1 MKKRNLLL
9 IIALIIFTFSSCG
22 NKSNYDNSSNEDLLK
37 RIGELEEENKKLKEQ
52 LESSN
57 NDELKPPQNVET
69 KSMEKTPTATKETSQ
84 KPTVDNKLVD
94 DLVWKAKVEFENSAD
109 IETEMDGETLL
120 VHMYPKNDLENDLK
134 ALIANPTDQ
143 QSVESWTDFNM
154 HLVYISATFYN
165 KTNQDVKFIIHDP
178 NDKENI
184 LFSTHNNYEYKNFI
198 NN

>member
-1 MKKRNLLL
+1 MKKRNLLIIGL
-9 IIALIIFTFSSCG
+9 ITLVLSSCG
-22 NKSNYDNSSNEDLLK
+22 NKTHDNNSSNEDLLK
-37 RIGELEEENKKLKEQ
+37 RIGELEEENKKLKAQ

-57 NDELKPPQNVET
+57 NDELKSPQDSET

-120 VHMYPKNDLENDLK
+120 IHMYPKNDFANNLK
-134 ALIANPTDQ
+134 TLIANPTNQ
-143 QSVESWTDFNM
+143 QSVDSWTDFNM
-154 HLVYISATFYN
+154 NLVYVSATFY
-165 KTNQDVKFIIHDP
+165 KQTNQDVKFIIHDP
-178 NDKENI
+178 SNKENI